1 MVKQM
6 IRGQPPVTRVFAEM
20 ICAQKDPP
28 LTFMDLETAAVL
40 TGKILEDSIKSLDE
54 SKFKKEKICRT
65 T

>member
-6 IRGQPPVTRVFAEM
+6 IRGQPPVTRVF
-20 ICAQKDPP
+20 AQKDPP

-54 SKFKKEKICRT
+54 SKFKKEEICRT